1 MRLPGDAQ
9 SDKIEI
15 WFQDEMRVGQRGTVT
30 RLRTEKG
37 KRPCVV
43 RQQQFISGYIFGA
56 VCPEKDKGCGL
67 IMPAANT
74 EAMQFH
80 ISEISRN
87 TESGHHALIIADQ
100 AAWHTTSKL
109 KLPENISILPLPP
122 YSPELNPAERIWEKL
137 RQDRLSNRCF
147 KDYEDIADACCE
159 AWNEFISEK
168 GKIKSMCSREWA
180 KW

>member
-1 MRLPGDAQ
+1 MKLPADA
-9 SDKIEI
+9 DAGRIEI

-30 RLRTEKG
+30 RLWTEKG

-74 EAMQFH
+74 EAMQH
-80 ISEISRN
+80 HLSEISVN
-87 TESGHHALIIADQ
+87 IESGCHALIIADQ
-100 AAWHTTSKL
+100 AAWHTTHKL
-109 KLPENISILPLPP
+109 ELPENISILPLPA
-122 YSPELNPAERIWEKL
+122 YSPELNPVERIWEQL

-159 AWNEFISEK
+159 A
-168 GKIKSMCSREWA
+168 
-180 KW
+180 